1 MQKKNIKLTK
11 KQINEL
17 GALYQ
22 DARCKDQVRFDQA
35 AMELY
40 HKAASAKPYISVL
53 KYLFKKGY
61 KYDYAIDK
69 LALYLGITDA
79 ARSDPYKLLMD
90 TADQTKAIN
99 YIASYSK
106 MLHAIAHVPL
116 SMRNS
121 LILNFYH
128 ECNFELHDS
137 DKYLSYDIPC
147 TPDFMNQ
154 HKDCAYHHFMI
165 DANTLVNKDPYV
177 GLLASSYESYI
188 NDVINTTNQK
198 GLDVEHHYVRKQ
210 PGCFYH
216 AAEIDRFNL
225 LYLINHGVD
234 AWELSEYHYST
245 LQGNKQFDGLFVQL
259 PNYFIMHYFDNDVLN
274 NDGWSFPFY
283 INLSS
288 DQTHDPVFNDGNNKG
303 LQVMLGLVNIG
314 LIHSSISKS
323 LFETIFDTTCRVLGF
338 PIDKYDRDT
347 QRQLY
352 YVAIQAILNAEDV
365 SDDIKDGLTN
375 LI

>member
-1 MQKKNIKLTK
+1 MQKNNIKLTK

-35 AMELY
+35 AMDLY
-40 HKAASAKPYISVL
+40 HKATSSKPFISVL

-79 ARSDPYKLLMD
+79 VRSDPYKLLMD
-90 TADQTKAIN
+90 TVEQTKAIN
-99 YIASYSK
+99 YVASYGK
-106 MLHAIAHVPL
+106 VLHASVHVPL

-121 LILNFYH
+121 LILNFYQ

-137 DKYLSYDIPC
+137 DKYLAYDVPC
-147 TPDFMNQ
+147 TPEFMTL

-165 DANTLVNKDPYV
+165 DANTLVGKDPYI
-177 GLLASSYESYI
+177 GLLASSYEAYI

-198 GLDVEHHYVRKQ
+198 GLDVDHHYVRKQ

-216 AAEIDRFNL
+216 AAEIDRLNL
-225 LYLINHGVD
+225 LYLINHGFD
-234 AWELSEYHYST
+234 AGDLSEYHYST
-245 LQGNKQFDGLFVQL
+245 LQGNKEFDGLFVQL
-259 PNYFIMHYFDNDVLN
+259 PNYFIMHYFDNDILN

-288 DQTHDPVFNDGNNKG
+288 DQTADPVFDDGNNKG
-303 LQVMLGLVNIG
+303 LRLMLALVKMGAIHRNIDMP
-314 LIHSSISKS
+314 
-323 LFETIFDTTCRVLGF
+323 LFQTIFDSTCRALGLA
-338 PIDKYDRDT
+338 IDRYD
-347 QRQLY
+347 QASQNQLY

-365 SDDIKDGLTN
+365 SDNIRDGLTN